1 MTWILSGFLMIYSLL
16 KKCRKDGTP
25 FSCGA
30 STAVFRAIVNGFVD
44 TCCPVLTAI
53 EYLAYK
59 PSSSFVRCSTSL
71 STRSMGE
78 ISITSTA
85 MISDLRRTVGN
96 ASSVVK

>member
-1 MTWILSGFLMIYSLL
+1 MVWILSGFLKMYSLV

-25 FSCGA
+25 LSCGA
-30 STAVFRAIVNGFVD
+30 STAVFSAIVNGFVD
-44 TCCPVLTAI
+44 TSCPVLIAA
-53 EYLAYK
+53 EYLVCR

-71 STRSMGE
+71 STRSIGE

-85 MISDLRRTVGN
+85 TISDLRKTVGN

>member
-1 MTWILSGFLMIYSLL
+1 MYSLL

-30 STAVFRAIVNGFVD
+30 STAVFNAIVNGFVD
-44 TCCPVLTAI
+44 TGCPVLTAV
-53 EYLAYK
+53 EYFVHK
-59 PSSSFVRCSTSL
+59 PSSSFVRSSTSL

-78 ISITSTA
+78 ISTISTA
-85 MISDLRRTVGN
+85 IISDLRRTVGN

>member
-1 MTWILSGFLMIYSLL
+1 MYSLL

-30 STAVFRAIVNGFVD
+30 STAVFNAIVNGFVD
-44 TCCPVLTAI
+44 ISCPVLTAD
-53 EYLAYK
+53 EYLECK
-59 PSSSFVRCSTSL
+59 PTSSLVRCSTSL

-78 ISITSTA
+78 ISTTSTA

>member
-1 MTWILSGFLMIYSLL
+1 MTWILSGFLVMYSLL

-30 STAVFRAIVNGFVD
+30 STAVFNAIVNGFVD
-44 TCCPVLTAI
+44 TACPVLTAV
-53 EYLAYK
+53 EYLEYK
-59 PSSSFVRCSTSL
+59 PTISFVRCSTSL
-71 STRSMGE
+71 STRSIGE
-78 ISITSTA
+78 TSTTSTA